1 MERTREHLNKASL
14 LCRTSG
20 HGRVVTLAAAPAHRS
35 AWAMSYKILELDLR
49 LKRRNVVPLA
59 PIVLFGFLVAAYYPA
74 LEFRRSTNG
83 ADGVLRD
90 G

>member
-35 AWAMSYKILELDLR
+35 AWATSHKILELCPRFSLEVLGR
-49 LKRRNVVPLA
+49 CA
-59 PIVLFGFLVAAYYPA
+59 PGAYCLVW
-74 LEFRRSTNG
+74 
-83 ADGVLRD
+83 VLRCD
-90 G
+90 II